1 MYKLLLVTDQN
12 DVLDAFSQIQN
23 WELLGFRPPHIR
35 HDFEGAKDSLAKH
48 HADGIAIALDP
59 AEEQKV
65 LNYLQEKYP
74 LISIFEAGRTPREV
88 LNYLTELKQLLN
100 RLRADFSNDS
110 YGEIDM
116 LQVCRHDFLGKVMN
130 RKVLTKDALYRNMR
144 LLRSRLDPDKPCL
157 LMELEQIAI
166 RENKLEGRWTGGKDR
181 LELVLRDSFGPDL
194 GEMHI
199 VPSVLP
205 NGRVQILA
213 CPFKGTEGAMTLE
226 KMKEILKARAA
237 ESIEHLRD
245 YKGLELR
252 MVDIQILPALTA
264 LCE

>member
-23 WELLGFRPPHIR
+23 WELLGFKPPHIR

-59 AEEQKV
+59 VEEQKV
-65 LNYLQEKYP
+65 LNYLQEHYP
-74 LISIFEAGRTPREV
+74 LVSIFEAGKTPREV

-100 RLRADFSNDS
+100 RLRADFSNDT

-144 LLRSRLDPDKPCL
+144 LLRSRLDPDRPCL
-157 LMELEQIAI
+157 LMELEQPAI
-166 RENKLEGRWTGGKDR
+166 RENRLEGRWTSSKDR
-181 LELVLRDSFGPDL
+181 LELTLRESFGPDL
-194 GEMHI
+194 GDMHI

-213 CPFKGTEGAMTLE
+213 CPFKGTGEGMTPDR
-226 KMKEILKARAA
+226 MKDILKKRAA
-237 ESIEHLRD
+237 ESIAHLKD

-252 MVDIQILPALTA
+252 LVDIQILPALTA